1 MDLEGDIIHLDKKID
16 ENLNDISD
24 KLNEYKK
31 NINIYL
37 KIFSIDDVEFFFD
50 KEEEILINK
59 KIVYQ
64 EIDKNTSN
72 NFVEIKTN
80 FKLVNDILNYKRCFY
95 NKNDFPFYFLYFTN
109 NLESTFFY
117 MIVNKV
123 NNYLELKNIK
133 NELCSIKFKDIIGDL
148 TQSLNKKNEIKNF
161 ILKTELKKKIVIK
174 KEYYDLIDNINV
186 FLDDKITEDKISDI
200 SFLEVKLKEL
210 QNNEKIKEIIEKTNN
225 LEKYFL
231 EIKNVKQKIQDNE
244 SKLKTLKDNILTI
257 NNDINLMEISL
268 KNKKTHKKV
277 EKVTQINEITRY
289 NVLINQKKKEI
300 KELKIQKENDIKYCN
315 ECLKEYKQ
323 HKQNLEENNE
333 MILLKNKIK
342 KTNNKEKREELKL
355 ELEEIMENINI
366 DIILV
371 DNKINVTEG
380 KIENLKNENFE
391 NKIVEL
397 NDLQKVKDSIESNK
411 NTDYTSSEISSINKL
426 LKNKKLFENEIQNIM
441 VELKKLNIDCVK
453 KNNDFNFKRVEFFK
467 KSEKLFKEFSDLDEI
482 INKFKEY
489 ISLLKTNLY
498 NYHNNG
504 KIIHEILNTNLNDYK
519 NELQINIDIDDYFSD
534 ITIECFNEIKTY
546 IQQILDL
553 KHYGNLI
560 NQLLDF
566 TSYCDEK
573 LGFIIRQLI
582 NFDGYEITK
591 IKDIKILNYYGKIEL
606 LINNFD
612 NEYLCF
618 DKDNLDNII
627 SKKKYLLS
635 MKNEIMNFKN
645 ELKLI
650 ENIKCD

>member
-582 NFDGYEITK
+582 NFDGNEITK

>member
-16 ENLNDISD
+16 EKLNNIND

-37 KIFSIDDVEFFFD
+37 KIFSIDDVKFFFD

-64 EIDKNTSN
+64 EIDKSTN
-72 NFVEIKTN
+72 NEFVDIKTN
-80 FKLVNDILNYKRCFY
+80 FKLVNDILNYKKEFY
-95 NKNDFPFYFLYFTN
+95 NKNEFCFYFLYFTN
-109 NLESTFFY
+109 NLEATFFY

-133 NELCSIKFKDIIGDL
+133 NELSSLKFKDIIGEL
-148 TQSLNKKNEIKNF
+148 TNFLNKKNIIKNF
-161 ILKTELKKKIVIK
+161 ILKKELKKKIVIK

-186 FLDDKITEDKISDI
+186 FLDDKITEDKINDI

-210 QNNEKIKEIIEKTNN
+210 KNNKKIKEIIEKTNN

-244 SKLKTLKDNILTI
+244 SKLKILKENILTI
-257 NNDINLMEISL
+257 DGDINLIEISL

-277 EKVTQINEITRY
+277 EKVTQINEISQY
-289 NVLINQKKKEI
+289 NLLINKKKKEI
-300 KELKIQKENDIKYCN
+300 ELLKTQKDNDIKYFN
-315 ECLKEYKQ
+315 EWLKEYKQ
-323 HKQNLEENNE
+323 QKKNLEENSE
-333 MILLKNKIK
+333 IDLLRKKIK
-342 KTNNKEKREELKL
+342 KTNNKEKQEELNL
-355 ELEEIMENINI
+355 ELEEMLDNVNV

-371 DNKINVTEG
+371 DNKIEVTKE
-380 KIENLKNENFE
+380 KIEALKNEYFDD
-391 NKIVEL
+391 KMLEL
-397 NDLQKVKDSIESNK
+397 NDLLKEKEGIEYNK
-411 NTDYTSSEISSINKL
+411 NIDYTSTELQNIKDL
-426 LKNKKLFENEIQNIM
+426 LKTKKDYENEIQTIM
-441 VELKKLNIDCVK
+441 VELKKLNIDYVK

-467 KSEKLFKEFSDLDEI
+467 KSEKLFKEFSDLDDI

-498 NYHNNG
+498 NYHNNT
-504 KIIHEILNTNLNDYK
+504 KIIHEILNTRLDDYK
-519 NELQINIDIDDYFSD
+519 NEIEVNIDADDYFSD
-534 ITIECFNEIKTY
+534 ITRDCFDEIKEN

-553 KHYGNLI
+553 KHYNDII

-566 TSYCDEK
+566 TSYCDEQ
-573 LGFIIRQLI
+573 LGFTIKQLI
-582 NFDGYEITK
+582 NFDGSEITK

-606 LINNFD
+606 LINKFD
-612 NEYLCF
+612 NQYLGF
-618 DKDNLDNII
+618 DNDNLNDII

-635 MKNEIMNFKN
+635 MKNEIMDFRN
-645 ELKLI
+645 EIKLI
-650 ENIKCD
+650 ENIQCD